1 MQRDNDKKR
10 EDFGRYAFGILLG
23 VAWLFLSASILSYS
37 PWDFPT
43 QFVYH
48 DLKEIRNIMGLP
60 GAWCAYL
67 CSLCFGVVS
76 YALLLAFGVAVLMYF
91 LYDRIRDPQMKS
103 IGLFLILV
111 SLSGLAAFVCDES
124 AGPPI
129 GPGGY
134 VGAIVKFVFDR
145 LYVRFGS
152 YISLACI
159 FLAGLLLVVPDS
171 VVRFLVWSTG
181 LGKCVGRVMRPFRLK
196 LERCRPDFQGQIIS
210 SPTPARAPIA
220 RFGASN
226 SYAAPQAR
234 RGQRQPYAAPANFTH
249 ATRSELSNNA
259 REQMFAATVCH
270 SETDVYRS
278 ANAAE
283 NTEYVEGYEQ
293 LAIQANDMPEYSD
306 QRELAPTHYYNY
318 PTLELLHPGE
328 IYDFSQIE
336 GQIRE
341 RGATLERA
349 CQEFRV
355 NLQVVDYATGPV
367 LTMYEVQLGKGL
379 SVKRLEALA
388 PDLAVKLA
396 SGDVRVVSPLVGK
409 STVGIEVPNS
419 DRINVRLREVME
431 LCSEEADK
439 MSLPIF
445 FGKDAVGAPIVADLS
460 KLPHLLVAGSTG
472 SGKSVCLNT
481 IIMSLIMTR
490 SPDQVKMIMIDPK
503 MVELSLYMKIPHL
516 MNPVVDDMEKAATIL
531 EWACEQMDWRY
542 KIMKSVQTRNLKDFN
557 ALPIAEK
564 KRRLNPVDDDEWE
577 VFPKTLPSVVI
588 IADEMA
594 DLIMSSGG
602 KDVEKHIIRLAQKS
616 RGAGIHLVLATQRP
630 TRQVVTGLIKSNL
643 PAKIAFKVT
652 SHVDSQVIL
661 DSKGA
666 EKLLGNGDML
676 FLPPTAST
684 LVRGQCAYVSD
695 DEIRA
700 VLEKINVEAPEY
712 DASLQSRTLRGADK
726 NAEGDGEPQEEVVYD
741 PLYAQCVETFIELGK
756 ASASLL
762 QRKYKIGYNR
772 AARIVDVMTQEG
784 LISPP
789 NPSKPSAPREVYT
802 TMEQWR
808 GKQEQIEDAVSPL
821 TNRFA
826 PHERV
831 EMAQS
836 LHSDARERVDVE
848 TERARSVAEDKHEIS
863 ARYVDAT
870 PDAPESYAP
879 LDEPSDPVG
888 KPATSDVDSYHE
900 FNLTPTTADVEDVES
915 VAEKLEREGGVDAE
929 RDEHE
934 CFPAASAE
942 EDDSHRWTDEQ
953 MERYLDYDAEID
965 A

>member
-1 MQRDNDKKR
+1 MQRNYDRKR
-10 EDFGRYAFGILLG
+10 EDFGRYAFGALLG

-48 DLKEIRNIMGLP
+48 DLQEIRNIMGLP

-76 YALLLAFGVAVLMYF
+76 YALLLAFGVAVLLYF
-91 LYDRIRDPQMKS
+91 IYDKIRDPWLKS

-134 VGAIVKFVFDR
+134 VGAIVKFIFDKVFM
-145 LYVRFGS
+145 RFGS
-152 YISLACI
+152 YLA
-159 FLAGLLLVVPDS
+159 LAGIFAAGLTLLLPDS
-171 VVRFLVWSTG
+171 CVRFLVWSSG
-181 LGKCVGRVMRPFRLK
+181 LGKCVGRVARPFRLK
-196 LERCRPDFQGQIIS
+196 LERCRPKEEKETIGAVPYRDQRYGAQLGAVNVLSRRS
-210 SPTPARAPIA
+210 SAASLPAR
-220 RFGASN
+220 
-226 SYAAPQAR
+226 
-234 RGQRQPYAAPANFTH
+234 
-249 ATRSELSNNA
+249 NN
-259 REQMFAATVCH
+259 QT
-270 SETDVYRS
+270 T
-278 ANAAE
+278 
-283 NTEYVEGYEQ
+283 T
-293 LAIQANDMPEYSD
+293 
-306 QRELAPTHYYNY
+306 LAPTRAVTPPAYVNPIGQRYAPENVQANATDERDDGYNQVSIQPSSFAEYSVEREQTHSVYNY
-318 PTLELLHPGE
+318 PPIELLHEGE
-328 IYDFSQIE
+328 VYDFSQIE

-341 RGATLERA
+341 RGATLEQA
-349 CQEFRV
+349 CQEFKV
-355 NLQVVDYATGPV
+355 NLKVVDYATGPV

-431 LCSEEADK
+431 ICSEEVER

-445 FGKDAVGAPIVADLS
+445 FGKDSVGAPIVADLS

-490 SPDQVKMIMIDPK
+490 SPEQVKMIMIDPK
-503 MVELSLYMKIPHL
+503 MVELSLYQKIPHL

-542 KIMKSVQTRNLKDFN
+542 KVMKSVQTRNLKDFN
-557 ALPIAEK
+557 ALSIEEK
-564 KRRLNPVDDDEWE
+564 RRRLNPVDEDEWE
-577 VFPKTLPSVVI
+577 AFPKTMPSVVI

-594 DLIMSSGG
+594 DLIMSAGG

-652 SHVDSQVIL
+652 SHVDSGVIL
-661 DSKGA
+661 DTKGA

-676 FLPPTAST
+676 FLPPTSSS
-684 LVRGQCAYVSD
+684 LIRGQCAYVSD
-695 DEIRA
+695 DEIRS
-700 VLEKINVEAPEY
+700 VLEQINVEQPEY
-712 DASLQSRTLRGADK
+712 DDSLQKRTKPQPSPGE
-726 NAEGDGEPQEEVVYD
+726 EGGEDEIVYD
-741 PLYAQCVETFIELGK
+741 ALYIPSVETFIELGK

-762 QRKYKIGYNR
+762 QRKFKIGYNR

-784 LISPP
+784 YISPP
-789 NPSKPSAPREVYT
+789 NPSRPSAPREVYI
-802 TMEQWR
+802 TMEDWR
-808 GKQEQIEDAVSPL
+808 GKQQAIEDSVSPL
-821 TNRFA
+821 TSSFA
-826 PHERV
+826 NPER
-831 EMAQS
+831 Q
-836 LHSDARERVDVE
+836 
-848 TERARSVAEDKHEIS
+848 
-863 ARYVDAT
+863 T
-870 PDAPESYAP
+870 PD
-879 LDEPSDPVG
+879 DETYRVGVSD
-888 KPATSDVDSYHE
+888 E
-900 FNLTPTTADVEDVES
+900 FEDVERNEEIDEYAES
-915 VAEKLEREGGVDAE
+915 VGLVNGDPEDEDGAYEEFDLTPEPIADAPNDDKDDE
-929 RDEHE
+929 RDNSTS
-934 CFPAASAE
+934 PSQAE
-942 EDDSHRWTDEQ
+942 EEGDANQWTEEQ
-953 MERYLDYDAEID
+953 MEQFLDYDSEID
-965 A
+965 LES